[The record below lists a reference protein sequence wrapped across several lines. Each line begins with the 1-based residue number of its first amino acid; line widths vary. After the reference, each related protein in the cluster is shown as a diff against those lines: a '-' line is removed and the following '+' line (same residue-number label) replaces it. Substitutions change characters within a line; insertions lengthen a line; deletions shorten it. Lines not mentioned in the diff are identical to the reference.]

1 MNLRRILLS
10 CLCLAVFA
18 GVTVAVWLYVDN
30 MREEYRHLRAVEAQ
44 NRQRL
49 DEAERELRRE
59 EVILQRLRTDP
70 AYVEQQIRR
79 RLGYAK
85 PDDVIFKFD
94 Q

>member
-1 MNLRRILLS
+1 MSLYLV
-10 CLCLAVFA
+10 VFL
-18 GVTVAVWLYVDN
+18 GVSVAAWLYFDDA
-30 MREEYRHLRAVEAQ
+30 RKEYRHLREVEAQ
-44 NRQRL
+44 NRMRL

-85 PDDVIFKFD
+85 PDDVIFKFE